1 MVAKQIWYL
10 CAYIPVR
17 GLNIYE
23 NFTGPA
29 KVEIKILVLSVKN
42 PFQALNCML
51 FLPSITK
58 VNDTKQFSK
67 MIPD

>member
-1 MVAKQIWYL
+1 MVAEQIWYL
-10 CAYIPVR
+10 CAYITAR

-29 KVEIKILVLSVKN
+29 KVEIKISVLSVNN

-51 FLPSITK
+51 FLASIIE
-58 VNDTKQFSK
+58 VNGTRQFSFQK
-67 MIPD
+67 